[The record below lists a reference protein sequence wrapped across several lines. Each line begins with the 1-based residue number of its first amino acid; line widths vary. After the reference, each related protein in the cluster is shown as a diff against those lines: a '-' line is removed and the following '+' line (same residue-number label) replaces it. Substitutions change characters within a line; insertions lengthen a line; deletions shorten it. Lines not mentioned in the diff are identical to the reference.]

1 MDTKLVL
8 GKRVEIC
15 EISQKIKT
23 VFGEKDDKLIYD
35 ELQEQ
40 LNSHFDPKNITEE
53 EENSIWLDVI
63 ENYLFDKDIQ
73 LKNYLSDVI
82 SREEDTE
89 ETEFNKDYDDLTDK
103 INICS
108 ELINE
113 VIEIKSKSSEIDT
126 KSQDIEFQ

>member
-1 MDTKLVL
+1 MDNKLVW

-15 EISQKIKT
+15 KVSQKIKS

-40 LNSHFDPKNITEE
+40 LKSHFDPKNITDE

-82 SREEDTE
+82 SREDDME
-89 ETEFNKDYDDLTDK
+89 ESEFNKDYDDLTDK

-113 VIEIKSKSSEIDT
+113 VIEIKNKASEIDT
-126 KSQDIEFQ
+126 QSKSLEF